1 MSKNEIKNNQGQIN
15 IANDNAKINAEQNT
29 GSKYTISGGVIGAMG
44 DNAKAKNIIINQSK
58 ETNDMDKI
66 KELILELLGKINS
79 DTEIDNGVKEKIQK
93 AINTTDK
100 QIESGD
106 KDMLEVCVDNL
117 ENVGNGVEK
126 GTEVFKKVMV
136 LVGLIRTTFG
146 I

>member
-15 IANDNAKINAEQNT
+15 IANDNAKITAEQNT
-29 GSKYTISGGVIGAMG
+29 GSKYTVSGGVVGAMG
-44 DNAKAKNIIINQSK
+44 DNAKAENIIINQSK
-58 ETNDMDKI
+58 ETNDIDKI

-146 I
+146 F

>member
-1 MSKNEIKNNQGQIN
+1 
-15 IANDNAKINAEQNT
+15 
-29 GSKYTISGGVIGAMG
+29 MG
-44 DNAKAKNIIINQSK
+44 DNAKAENIIINQSK
-58 ETNDMDKI
+58 ETNDIDKI

-126 GTEVFKKVMV
+126 GTEVFKKIMV

-146 I
+146 F